1 MNTNGRFKAAD
12 HNACNGKPITNLD
25 TPKPNHQSRRVGRKT
40 HWGLSMVMVAL
51 FRFFMTWA
59 IGVPPEPVN
68 VLITAIFGAMG
79 IVLFTFGRWEQTRA
93 KS

>member
-1 MNTNGRFKAAD
+1 
-12 HNACNGKPITNLD
+12 
-25 TPKPNHQSRRVGRKT
+25 
-40 HWGLSMVMVAL
+40 MVMVAL